1 MYKFIKGQS
10 EMFLIQKAL
19 SLNSSRVNP
28 CCRRLAALILAGIMG
43 LGAQFAN
50 AQNQQQPQPT
60 PTPAANAPAEAGG
73 PQGDI
78 GPIAVP
84 KKKEEPPKKEAPPER
99 PKKVE
104 GQGDFSMRVSS
115 QLVNVDVGVLSK
127 DGSFIPGLKKE
138 YFRILED
145 GVPQTIT
152 SFTQTQA
159 PITAVMLVEFSNNQ
173 YFYSFQLDS
182 INAAWVFA
190 QTLKK
195 EDWIAMISFD
205 LKSYILE
212 DFTQDKGAIQG
223 AIASLHPGMA
233 MSQETNVFDALYDT
247 LDRLEGVEGR
257 KYVILIASGRD
268 SFSKHTLDQTLKKV
282 QAAKDTAIYVIS
294 TGQALRNYAES
305 HGLMRALCSITEFEC
320 NMTFLQA
327 DNQMGAFAK
336 MTGGRIYKPL
346 FPASFRD
353 AFVDIGQTIRNQY
366 TIAYHPTNSAQDG
379 TYRKIKVELVDE
391 TGHALKMRDPK
402 GKEVKYQVIAREGY
416 KAKQQVE

>member
-1 MYKFIKGQS
+1 
-10 EMFLIQKAL
+10 MFLIQTAL
-19 SLNSSRVNP
+19 LLRISRVNP
-28 CCRRLAALILAGIMG
+28 CCRFIIALAVACFMLLQTQAGQ
-43 LGAQFAN
+43 AQG
-50 AQNQQQPQPT
+50 QQTQSNPT
-60 PTPAANAPAEAGG
+60 PTPSAQQPNQQQSNQPAEAGG

-84 KKKEEPPKKEAPPER
+84 KKKEEPPKKDDTPKG

-104 GQGDFSMRVSS
+104 GLDNFSMRVAS
-115 QLVNVDVGVLSK
+115 QLVTLDVGVMSK
-127 DGSFIPGLKKE
+127 DGTFIPGLKKE
-138 YFRILED
+138 YFRVLED

-173 YFYSFQLDS
+173 YFYSFQIDS
-182 INAAWVFA
+182 INASWVFA

-205 LKSYILE
+205 LKQHILE
-212 DFTQDKGAIQG
+212 DFTQDKRAIQG
-223 AIASLHPGMA
+223 AIASLQPGMA

-247 LDRLEGVEGR
+247 IDRLEGVEGR

-268 SFSKHTLDQTLKKV
+268 SFSKHTLDQMLKKV
-282 QAAKDTAIYVIS
+282 QASKDIAIYVIS

-305 HGLMRALCSITEFEC
+305 HGLMRALCPITEFEC

-327 DNQMGAFAK
+327 DNQMGAIAK
-336 MTGGRIYKPL
+336 MTGGRLYKPL
-346 FPASFRD
+346 FSASFRD

-366 TIAYHPTNSAQDG
+366 SIAYHPTNPAQDG
-379 TYRKIKVELVDE
+379 SFRKIKVELVDE
-391 TGHALKMRDPK
+391 TGHPLKMRNEK
-402 GKEVKYQVIAREGY
+402 GKDIKYQINARDGY

>member
-1 MYKFIKGQS
+1 
-10 EMFLIQKAL
+10 
-19 SLNSSRVNP
+19 V
-28 CCRRLAALILAGIMG
+28 LILAEFIWLSTVTGY
-43 LGAQFAN
+43 AQSQ
-50 AQNQQQPQPT
+50 QNQASPT
-60 PTPAANAPAEAGG
+60 PTPAQQNPNAPADAGG
-73 PQGDI
+73 PTGDI

-84 KKKEEPPKKEAPPER
+84 KKKEEPPKKEEAPPA

-104 GQGDFSMRVSS
+104 GLDNFSMTVRS

-138 YFRILED
+138 YFKIYED

-152 SFTQTQA
+152 SFNQIQA

-173 YFYSFQLDS
+173 YFYSFQIDS

-190 QTLKK
+190 QSLKK

-205 LKSYILE
+205 LKEHILE
-212 DFTQDKGAIQG
+212 DFTQDKGAIRG
-223 AIASLHPGMA
+223 AIASLQPGMA

-247 LDRLEGVEGR
+247 LDRLDGVEGR
-257 KYVILIASGRD
+257 KYILLITAGRD

-282 QAAKDTAIYVIS
+282 QASKDTSIYVIS

-305 HGLMRALCSITEFEC
+305 HGLMRYLCSITEFEC

-327 DNQMGAFAK
+327 DNQMGAIAK
-336 MTGGRIYKPL
+336 MTGGRLYKPL
-346 FPASFRD
+346 FQASFKD
-353 AFVDIGQTIRNQY
+353 AVLDIAQTIRNQY
-366 TIAYHPTNSAQDG
+366 SIAYRPTNSAQDG
-379 TYRKIKVELVDE
+379 SYRKIKVELVDE
-391 TGHALKMRDPK
+391 TGHPLKMRDQK
-402 GKEVKYQVIAREGY
+402 GKEVKYQIIAREGY